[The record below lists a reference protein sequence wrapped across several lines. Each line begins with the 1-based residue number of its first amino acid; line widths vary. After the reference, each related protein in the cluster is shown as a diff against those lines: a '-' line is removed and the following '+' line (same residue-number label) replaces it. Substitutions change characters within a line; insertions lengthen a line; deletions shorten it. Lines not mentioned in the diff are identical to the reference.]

1 MYRKDMTMLDVNI
14 VKARESLAEL
24 LNRVAFGG
32 ERVSLKRRGK
42 RVAVIVSAE
51 DAELLEELEDHIDLE
66 AAKKALKDKKRIPFD
81 QVRKELG
88 LK

>member
-1 MYRKDMTMLDVNI
+1 MLDISI
-14 VKARESLAEL
+14 VEARKTLADL

-32 ERVSLKRRGK
+32 ERVSLERRGK

>member
-1 MYRKDMTMLDVNI
+1 MVDMSVG
-14 VKARESLAEL
+14 KARESLADV

-32 ERVSLKRRGK
+32 ERISLKRRGK

-51 DAELLEELEDHIDLE
+51 DAELLEQLEDKIDLT
-66 AAKKALKDKKRIPFD
+66 AAKKALANKKRIPLN

>member
-1 MYRKDMTMLDVNI
+1 MLDMSVG
-14 VKARESLAEL
+14 KARESLADI

-51 DAELLEELEDHIDLE
+51 DAELLEQLEDQIDLE
-66 AAKKALKDKKRIPFD
+66 AARKALANKKRIPFD

>member
-1 MYRKDMTMLDVNI
+1 MSVG
-14 VKARESLAEL
+14 KARESLADI

-51 DAELLEELEDHIDLE
+51 DAELLEQLEDQIDLE
-66 AAKKALKDKKRIPFD
+66 AARKALANKKRIPFD